1 MLFYGCRDHR
11 PRRSAR
17 GIRVRL
23 SRADEDIGPYENFG
37 RNCVG
42 AAVLSRPHGM
52 NCGPM
57 GGDACRGEHLPDG
70 NVAALI

>member
-1 MLFYGCRDHR
+1 M
-11 PRRSAR
+11 
-17 GIRVRL
+17 RVRL

-42 AAVLSRPHGM
+42 AAVHSRPHGM

-57 GGDACRGEHLPDG
+57 GAMRAGENICPTET
-70 NVAALI
+70 